1 MGQNCKFSWGWSELR
16 ILLGSDFTTI
26 SKWLMTEFAN
36 FHGVRT
42 ANFLGIGQNCEFY
55 WGKSNIANYLWVY
68 HSNEVKNANFLW
80 SVTLTMV
87 RNANFLGLGLRSMI
101 ANFLGSHTLT

>member
-55 WGKSNIANYLWVY
+55 WGRSKV
-68 HSNEVKNANFLW
+68 ANFLG
-80 SVTLTMV
+80 SAILTKV
-87 RNANFLGLGLRSMI
+87 RNANFLGVGVKLRI
-101 ANFLGSHTLT
+101 ILDLPL